1 MDCHCCCGLH
11 IQFGTVTLWG
21 LLPVVGD
28 IVSLLNALALVRLA
42 RRVDSGLP
50 PFLAAT
56 MLVWCGVDFALKL
69 VPLVGDVLSAIVKP
83 NTRNVARVEAFLA
96 RRAEARGVLVREAAG
111 RAGDAGDNNGLVREG
126 GGDGVREPLLVG
138 VQPAGEARMTV
149 GGARAGG
156 GVVEP
161 AYGTVLGADAGDVE
175 GGEARRRSRHFFPF
189 WRRNEESDGED
200 EP

>member
-1 MDCHCCCGLH
+1 M
-11 IQFGTVTLWG
+11 
-21 LLPVVGD
+21 LPVVGD

-149 GGARAGG
+149 GGARMTVGGARAGG

-175 GGEARRRSRHFFPF
+175 AGEARRRSRHFFPF

-200 EP
+200 EA